1 MMKKCLLLVAAG
13 LAASAALAQGQERLI
28 QVQVVGG
35 KIQVPEQ
42 VAVVKRSQGAIR
54 WQMIT
59 PGHTFPDN
67 GIVVQKAG
75 DAIHGCKPTQQGA
88 SFTCLRRGHVAG
100 QRYKYDVNVN
110 QGGKPLPTLDPIIQN
125 E

>member
-42 VAVVKRSQGAIR
+42 VAVVKRSHAAIR
-54 WQMIT
+54 WQIST
-59 PGHTFPDN
+59 PGHSFPDN
-67 GIVVQKAG
+67 GIVIQDAG
-75 DAIHGCKPTQQGA
+75 DAIHGCKPTHQGA

-100 QRYKYDVNVN
+100 QRYKYDVNVR
-110 QGGKPLPTLDPIIQN
+110 QGDKALPTLDPIIQN